1 MNRKLLCISAFAL
14 ALLSGSALAT
24 ETAPLTSGPA
34 KHLTETIS
42 TSAVTLLASNGNRKF
57 LQIQNVGTANKLA
70 CTMDGSTPVVNG
82 NGLQLGI
89 GGAALYDVY
98 VPTGAVKCI
107 GSAAGTVL
115 TVTYQ

>member
-1 MNRKLLCISAFAL
+1 MNKIAFLAL
-14 ALLSGSALAT
+14 ALSLLSGASFAT
-24 ETAPLTSGPA
+24 ESAPLTGGPA
-34 KHLTETIS
+34 KHTTETIS
-42 TSAVTLLASNGNRKF
+42 TSALTVLAANGARKF
-57 LQIQNVGTANKLA
+57 LQIQNVGAANKLA
-70 CTMDGSTPVVNG
+70 CTLDGTTPVING
-82 NGLQLGI
+82 NGVQLGV